1 MAEEEKKVQEEQPGY
16 VEDLLNVND
25 NLKKEIA
32 SLQSDIARKEQDNKA
47 LITKFLNGSEIKKEE
62 EDKTTVEEY
71 REILYG
77 PDSDK
82 LNDLEYIS
90 NTLKLRKKLIDSGK
104 QDPFV
109 GFGHNYT
116 PSEDELERAEEVAQI
131 YQECIDYANGDNQLF
146 IQELQRRT
154 IDISLPNRNI
164 KRR

>member
-1 MAEEEKKVQEEQPGY
+1 MAEEEKVQTEQPGY

-62 EDKTTVEEY
+62 EDKTTIEEY
-71 REILYG
+71 RDILYG
-77 PDSDK
+77 PNCDK
-82 LNDLEYIS
+82 LNDIEYVS
-90 NTLKLRKKLIDSGK
+90 NTLKLRKKLIDSGAR
-104 QDPFV
+104 DPFV